1 MKNITNFIKSH
12 KELDEL
18 PFLVVF
24 RVMQVL
30 REKGMLKGFDD
41 VDRISQ

>member
-1 MKNITNFIKSH
+1 MNITQYIKSH
-12 KELDEL
+12 KELNEL

-30 REKGMLKGFDD
+30 CKKGMLKDFDD

>member
-1 MKNITNFIKSH
+1 MNITEFIKAN

-24 RVMQVL
+24 RTIQIL
-30 REKGMLKGFDD
+30 RSKGMLKEMYN
-41 VDRISQ
+41 VEKVSK